1 MVTST
6 NPAPRARP
14 RASAAS
20 SCASAAEPTAAHG
33 VRLRQRAATLFG
45 LAVALAAVASP
56 SGAHEFAITDAL
68 VVLRA
73 DSTYQVDVRVD
84 VDALALGVSPATDNA
99 LLVAELAAMDAAEV
113 ELALANARDTV
124 ARRVRV
130 RFDGD
135 PVRPAVSFPRA
146 EIEAAEDGSPPSRF
160 GTVARLAGRC
170 PPGATTFSM
179 SASRAFGPV
188 QLTLLDERHLTGTRV
203 LLAPGERS
211 PPWRLDGPPPG
222 GEAGGAQ
229 PGTIARYLALGF
241 EHILPL
247 GVDHILFVI
256 GLFLLAARWRP
267 LLWQVSAF
275 TLAHTLSLALSM
287 AGVVSLP
294 SRLVETLIAASI
306 AYVAIENIF
315 TERMHAWRPLLVF
328 GFGLLHGLGFAGVLR
343 ELGLP
348 EGEWITSLVSFNV
361 GVELGQLTVIGLA
374 FLAVGW
380 FRDRALVSPL
390 DRPPGLGGDRARRSL
405 LGRAARVGALRPPC
419 PQPRIRP
426 CASSPTATTASS
438 AASATTPA

>member
-1 MVTST
+1 MRKQP
-6 NPAPRARP
+6 N
-14 RASAAS
+14 
-20 SCASAAEPTAAHG
+20 
-33 VRLRQRAATLFG
+33 QRAATLFG
-45 LAVALAAVASP
+45 LAVALTAAASP
-56 SGAHEFAITDAL
+56 TGAHEFGITDVL

-84 VDALALGVSPATDNA
+84 VDALALGVSPATDDA
-99 LLVAELAAMDAAEV
+99 LLVAELAAMDAAEI
-113 ELALANARDTV
+113 EQALENARGTV

-135 PVRPAVSFPRA
+135 PVRPSVSFPHA
-146 EIEAAEDGSPPSRF
+146 ETEADRDSDTPTRF

-188 QLTLLDERHLTGTRV
+188 QLTLLDERYLTGTRM

-211 PPWRLDGPPPG
+211 TAWRLDEPPPDRD
-222 GEAGGAQ
+222 AASAAQ

-247 GVDHILFVI
+247 GVDHILFVV

-306 AYVAIENIF
+306 AYVAIENIL

-328 GFGLLHGLGFAGVLR
+328 AFGLLHGLGFAGVLR
-343 ELGLP
+343 GLGLP
-348 EGEWITSLVSFNV
+348 EGEWITALVSFNV
-361 GVELGQLTVIGLA
+361 GVELGQLAVIGLA
-374 FLAVGW
+374 FLAIGW
-380 FRDRALVSPL
+380 FRDRSWYRPWVVRPSSAGIALVGL
-390 DRPPGLGGDRARRSL
+390 YWAVQRGLG
-405 LGRAARVGALRPPC
+405 P
-419 PQPRIRP
+419 
-426 CASSPTATTASS
+426 
-438 AASATTPA
+438 